1 MSGEYGYST
10 GMITTAPSMFPPSY
24 GAYSA
29 SQSSLTLFHVPSDAA
44 NSLYVDGVPNDTS

>member
-10 GMITTAPSMFPPSY
+10 SMIPTAPTMFTPTY
-24 GAYSA
+24 TAYSA
-29 SQSSLTLFHVPSDAA
+29 SQSSLTLFNVPSDAA